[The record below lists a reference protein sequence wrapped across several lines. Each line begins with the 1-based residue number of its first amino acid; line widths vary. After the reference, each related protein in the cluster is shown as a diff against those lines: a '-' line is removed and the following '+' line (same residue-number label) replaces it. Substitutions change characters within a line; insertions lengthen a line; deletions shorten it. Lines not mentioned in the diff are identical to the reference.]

1 MDVIA
6 TEPSVIDLPGTRRIT
21 GLILAR
27 DVSFED
33 FMTGYDNLH
42 VEWVDGVV
50 VEMPSI
56 TERHDALVAFLRMW
70 ISALLERLGAGRVLG
85 DPMIMKLEAARSSRA
100 PDLQVL
106 LPDQL
111 YRLKTNV
118 VIGPANLVI
127 EVVSPGSS
135 RTDTVDKFQEYE
147 QGGVPEYWLIDYER
161 RRTVFFRLNSNGIYE
176 ESAPDQQGIYQS
188 AAVPGLW
195 LPVDLLWRDALPG
208 PVEIVRLTGD
218 PQ

>member
-161 RRTVFFRLNSNGIYE
+161 RRTVFFRLNSSGIYE

>member
-6 TEPSVIDLPGTRRIT
+6 REPSVIDLPGTRRIT

-127 EVVSPGSS
+127 EVVSPGSR